1 MEENAT
7 TYLESFLAKYDDLD
21 ETSTPVTVTPTPH
34 KPNLSRSRYDLP
46 SKSSSSSS
54 TTTAFIIDSRLVQL
68 WGSSRG
74 KHRSELARSL
84 CTLLTR
90 EGDQALDGKGC
101 FVSSMLLFKRC
112 SAVVRVT
119 NIKLETDNTTTTT
132 TTKAENT
139 AVDERNLSDSLS
151 VMTNLLRLPRHGV
164 EFAQEFVATNLTL
177 QRMLRL
183 SPTIADSCVN
193 ILSVVYSK
201 TSFVDLFKNGA
212 QLSSY
217 ADSIGDI
224 EKGNS
229 ILILL
234 RLLVDNGNTNGIP
247 DTEGLGKRSIAE
259 IHKLMFHRLPRVR
272 SAVSSVI
279 VSDLMNMPIH
289 QQVSRTEMIRAGL
302 LILRSHTFEREQIV
316 SGFSMLMA
324 VLRRGENTKE
334 EDDMTVT
341 VEIEQ
346 IRDGVM
352 SMLNNPKTPEG
363 RTMFESRDYEKDM
376 LRSSQEAA
384 LKILKYI
391 ATTPHGH
398 LLDHKVVVREVL
410 GSMTNKQ
417 DYVVQVEALETLRV
431 YLERRDIFPVSVCF
445 LTLLMGD
452 TLFKK
457 MNSLHKFILR
467 SKSKL
472 SSTSTVSTSGAASTA
487 STTATQ
493 LTATKKKRGKKNWM
507 KAISSTTTSV
517 ESIGGTKIV
526 SAEASMRH
534 FLTTDLDAE
543 TIVGLHLALR
553 QVGWMDQSQVGG
565 PSVDAT
571 TSSLL
576 IGNKLRGKMLRNR
589 SRKKREKEK
598 KEREK
603 NGILQF
609 GNGRYHDE
617 GVIHLPSDTTN
628 HSVSGDGSVFN
639 GRSGSSGSGGRT
651 KKKRSLAA
659 KLGAGGQIRT
669 RLKMALPKKKKK
681 SVSSL
686 LASLKGRSDDDWNFS
701 TMSAPVPVAV
711 QETVHLKYR
720 PLGFASFGE
729 GMLSKKESDASGD
742 DILESVTK
750 DE

>member
-1 MEENAT
+1 
-7 TYLESFLAKYDDLD
+7 
-21 ETSTPVTVTPTPH
+21 
-34 KPNLSRSRYDLP
+34 
-46 SKSSSSSS
+46 
-54 TTTAFIIDSRLVQL
+54 
-68 WGSSRG
+68 
-74 KHRSELARSL
+74 
-84 CTLLTR
+84 
-90 EGDQALDGKGC
+90 
-101 FVSSMLLFKRC
+101 
-112 SAVVRVT
+112 
-119 NIKLETDNTTTTT
+119 
-132 TTKAENT
+132 
-139 AVDERNLSDSLS
+139 
-151 VMTNLLRLPRHGV
+151 
-164 EFAQEFVATNLTL
+164 
-177 QRMLRL
+177 MLRL
-183 SPTIADSCVN
+183 SPHIADSCVN

-201 TSFVDLFKNGA
+201 TSFVDVFKNAA

-234 RLLVDNGNTNGIP
+234 RLLVDNGNINGIP

-341 VEIEQ
+341 AEVVQ

-352 SMLNNPKTPEG
+352 SMLNNPKPPDS
-363 RTMFESRDYEKDM
+363 RTMFESRDYDKDM
-376 LRSSQEAA
+376 LRSSQGAA
-384 LKILKYI
+384 LKLLKYI
-391 ATTPHGH
+391 ATTPDHGH

-431 YLERRDIFPVSVCF
+431 YLERRDIFPVSVGF

-452 TLFKK
+452 KLFKK

-467 SKSKL
+467 SKLKL
-472 SSTSTVSTSGAASTA
+472 SPTSTISTSGTASTASIASTA
-487 STTATQ
+487 STTATP

-543 TIVGLHLALR
+543 TIVGLHLGLR

-603 NGILQF
+603 NGLLQF

-617 GVIHLPSDTTN
+617 GVIHLPSDKTN
-628 HSVSGDGSVFN
+628 HPVSGDGSVFD
-639 GRSGSSGSGGRT
+639 GRSGSSGSGRT

-669 RLKMALPKKKKK
+669 RLKMALPKRKKK
-681 SVSSL
+681 SVGSL
-686 LASLKGRSDDDWNFS
+686 LASLVPKGGDDWNFS